1 MQYSPVLI
9 YVITGIVFLSL
20 AVSIDWQTQAGMLR
34 DCVLLVWAIS
44 LVNLLYLGGGLNR
57 LLAIRPRHVWG
68 LIGIPFAPLLHAGM
82 GHLIANTLPFIIL
95 GWFVMLHSAESFIPI
110 SVLIIAIGGLGTWLV
125 GRDSNHIGA
134 SGVVF
139 GYLGYLVAM
148 GYIEATVL
156 AIMITLMVFLIYG
169 NQFAGMIPNQENP
182 TISWEGHLFGFLGG
196 VVAAYEPA
204 LAEQLWV
211 WLQQLA

>member
-1 MQYSPVLI
+1 MRYSPVLI
-9 YVITGIVFLSL
+9 YVITGVVFLSL
-20 AVSIDWQTQAGMLR
+20 AASIDWQTQAGILR
-34 DCVLLVWAIS
+34 DCVLLVWGIS

-57 LLAIRPRHVWG
+57 LLAIRPRHIWG
-68 LIGIPFAPLLHAGM
+68 LLGIPFAPFLHTGM
-82 GHLIANTLPFIIL
+82 GHLIANTLPFLIL
-95 GWFVMLHSAESFIPI
+95 GWFVMLHAAESFLPI
-110 SVLIIAIGGLGTWLV
+110 SALIVVIGGLGTWLM
-125 GRDSNHIGA
+125 GRDCNHIGA

-156 AIMITLMVFLIYG
+156 AIMITLMVILIYG
-169 NQFAGMIPNQENP
+169 NQFLSMLPSQENA

-196 VVAAYEPA
+196 VVAAYDPD